1 MGTTLHGAVR
11 HRHGVRV
18 SEGLECIVDRA
29 QTLEAKQQAPEL
41 VLPGEDPLDG
51 PEALLENGW
60 IVAQFA
66 APLPRLSPRWIFGD
80 VRNHVPVENRRAVG
94 PAVVDAVQAD
104 R

>member
-1 MGTTLHGAVR
+1 MPQVDH
-11 HRHGVRV
+11 RV

-51 PEALLENGW
+51 PEAVEG
-60 IVAQFA
+60 
-66 APLPRLSPRWIFGD
+66 FGHEVVTD
-80 VRNHVPVENRRAVG
+80 AETGQRAFN
-94 PAVVDAVQAD
+94 ALDD